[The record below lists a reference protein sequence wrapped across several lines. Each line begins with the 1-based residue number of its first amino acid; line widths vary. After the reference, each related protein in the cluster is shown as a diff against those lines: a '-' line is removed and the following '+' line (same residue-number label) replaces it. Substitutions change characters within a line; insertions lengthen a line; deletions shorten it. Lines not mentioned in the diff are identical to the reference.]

1 MKSTESNQEEVLEI
15 WGLAILKKKKK
26 KMETIIFVL
35 KYQTENKLRNKNID
49 RSEFEESASLK
60 KSIEEEKKWVNWF
73 SLKENLVNKEENN
86 SE

>member
-1 MKSTESNQEEVLEI
+1 MKSTESNQEEVLKI